1 MRHIPFVIALL
12 GSQCVAPLLSA
23 APQVTLSTDREGAI
37 YACGE
42 DAVFTVEAK
51 ENGIPIRSGT
61 LHVTLGV
68 RKGKSL
74 VERDIDLAKENPV
87 RISGTLAEP
96 GFLLATAKGLP
107 DAGEALAG
115 AGFDPEKIEMGNAL
129 PEDFRKFWEDGRA
142 EIAGYPVKFE
152 KLDAFSTPEYTS
164 YAVTVEVLHGEVLR
178 GFLSVPNGPGPFPV
192 WVRVPGAGPGAS
204 APPTDWAKRD
214 VIALIMN
221 VHKFPVALGDAGET
235 KRIYD
240 KHLAELYYPRD
251 HADNRDLY
259 HFRNVIL
266 GVDRAITEIASRP
279 DWDGKHL
286 VMDGSSQGGGM
297 ALIMAGFNPH
307 VTAAAANVPAL
318 CDHGGG
324 KFGRQPGW
332 PGLASKGDAA
342 KEVSAYYDAAN
353 FAKFIRVPTLVSAGF
368 IDTTCPPASVYAA
381 WNRITAPKKILSLV
395 TTGHAVT
402 PEYNAV
408 KDPWVEEQLGLPHPA
423 VTPRPPQA

>member
-1 MRHIPFVIALL
+1 M
-12 GSQCVAPLLSA
+12 
-23 APQVTLSTDREGAI
+23 
-37 YACGE
+37 
-42 DAVFTVEAK
+42 FTIEAK
-51 ENGIPIRSGT
+51 ENGTPIHSGK

-68 RKGKSL
+68 RGEKSL
-74 VERDIDLAKENPV
+74 VQQDFDLAKENPV

-96 GFLLATAKGLP
+96 GFLFATAKGLP
-107 DAGEALAG
+107 NVKEALAG
-115 AGFDPEKIEMGNAL
+115 AGFDPEKIAMGNDL

-142 EIAGYPVKFE
+142 EIAGHPVTFE

-164 YAVTVEVLHGEVLR
+164 YAVTVQVLHGEVLR
-178 GFLSVPNGPGPFPV
+178 GFLSVPGGPGPFPI
-192 WVRVPGAGPGAS
+192 WVNVPGAGPGAS
-204 APPTDWAKRD
+204 APPTKWAERG

-235 KRIYD
+235 RRIYD
-240 KHLAELYYPRD
+240 NHRAKLYYPRD
-251 HADNRDLY
+251 HADDRDLY

-332 PGLASKGDAA
+332 PNLASTGDAA
-342 KEVSAYYDAAN
+342 KKVSAYYDTAN
-353 FAKFIRVPTLVSAGF
+353 FAKSIRAPVLVSVGF

-381 WNRITAPKKILSLV
+381 WNQITSPKKILPLV
-395 TTGHAVT
+395 TAGHGIT
-402 PEYNAV
+402 PEYKAI
-408 KDPWVEEQLGLPHPA
+408 KDPWVEGQLGLSHSA
-423 VTPRPPQA
+423 EGK